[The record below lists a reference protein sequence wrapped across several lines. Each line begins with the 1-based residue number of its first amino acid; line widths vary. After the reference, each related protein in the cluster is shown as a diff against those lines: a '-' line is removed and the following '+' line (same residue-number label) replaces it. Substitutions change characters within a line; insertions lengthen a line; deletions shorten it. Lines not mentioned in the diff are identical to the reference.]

1 MFLKEIIMNTKEVGQ
16 KLVELCQ
23 KGENVQAIDSLYS
36 QDVVSIE
43 ASTGTDHPMAEIKG
57 IDVVRKKTQ
66 EWGANNEVHSG
77 EVQGPFPN
85 GDRFAVIF
93 KYEMTP
99 KNGPM
104 KGKRMTL
111 HEVGIYTVKG
121 GKIAKE
127 EFFYDMG

>member
-1 MFLKEIIMNTKEVGQ
+1 MDTKAVGK
-16 KLVELCQ
+16 KLVEHCR
-23 KGENVQAIDSLYS
+23 KGENIAAIDSLYS
-36 QDVVSIE
+36 HDVVSVE
-43 ASTGTDHPMAEIKG
+43 ASPGPDHPMEEMKG
-57 IDVVRKKTQ
+57 IDLVRKKTQ

-77 EVQGPFPN
+77 EVEGPFPN

-93 KYEMTP
+93 KYETTP

-111 HEVGIYTVKG
+111 HEVGIYTVKNS
-121 GKIAKE
+121 KIVRE